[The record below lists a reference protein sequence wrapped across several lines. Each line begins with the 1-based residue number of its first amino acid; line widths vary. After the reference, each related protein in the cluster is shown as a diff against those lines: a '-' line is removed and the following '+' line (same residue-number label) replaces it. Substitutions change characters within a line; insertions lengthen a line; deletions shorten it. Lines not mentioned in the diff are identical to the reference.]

1 MRSAEL
7 TRGHEADHMLQR
19 FFTLVFLLGWGIGVL
34 MVVFMDRVEAV
45 FGEIGYTNPV
55 FILLV
60 YSPGISG
67 LYLVWRAHGVEG
79 LKRFLR
85 RLALWRMPLG
95 WWALLV
101 VGIPVVFYAGALL
114 KGGIDDP
121 WPFDRWYEV
130 FPALL
135 AALMIGPMEEFGW
148 RGVAL
153 PLLQRRYSPFWAS
166 IVLGAV
172 WGVWHAPAFLMSG
185 TPQSGWDFGPFFLGV
200 IAISVILTPMFN
212 AARGSLLIAML
223 YHFQMNGP
231 IWPDAQPWDNLLFA
245 AIAVAVAVMFRARMF
260 GREDAVTEVLA
271 AEPAPDVVPVP
282 RRRPQ
287 PAAAGGH
294 VWGR

>member
-1 MRSAEL
+1 MSGKAAIRD
-7 TRGHEADHMLQR
+7 HETDHMLRR

-34 MVVFMDRVEAV
+34 MVVFMDQVEAV

-85 RLALWRMPLG
+85 RLTLWRMPWG
-95 WWALLV
+95 WWALLI
-101 VGIPVVFYAGALL
+101 VGIPAVFYGGALI

-153 PLLQRRYSPFWAS
+153 PLLQRRYTPFWAS
-166 IVLGAV
+166 IILGAV

-212 AARGSLLIAML
+212 AAQGSLLIAML
-223 YHFQMNGP
+223 TTS
-231 IWPDAQPWDNLLFA
+231 
-245 AIAVAVAVMFRARMF
+245 R
-260 GREDAVTEVLA
+260 
-271 AEPAPDVVPVP
+271 
-282 RRRPQ
+282 
-287 PAAAGGH
+287 
-294 VWGR
+294 

>member
-1 MRSAEL
+1 MRNAEPI
-7 TRGHEADHMLQR
+7 RDHGADHMLRR
-19 FFTLVFLLGWGIGVL
+19 FLMLVFLLGWGIGVL
-34 MVVFMDRVEAV
+34 MVVFMDQVEAV

-67 LYLVWRAHGVEG
+67 LYLVWRAYGFDGVR
-79 LKRFLR
+79 RFLR
-85 RLALWRMPLG
+85 RLALWRMAAG
-95 WWALLV
+95 WWAFLV
-101 VGIPVVFYAGALL
+101 LGIPAVFYAGALL

-130 FPALL
+130 AAALL
-135 AALMIGPMEEFGW
+135 AAAMIGPMEELGW

-153 PLLQRRYSPFWAS
+153 PLLQRRFTPFGAS
-166 IVLGAV
+166 IALGAV

-231 IWPDAQPWDNLLFA
+231 IWPDAQPWDNVIFA
-245 AIAVAVAVMFRARMF
+245 GIAVAVVVIFRGSMFRR
-260 GREDAVTEVLA
+260 GDAVIDVLA
-271 AEPAPDVVPVP
+271 QGTAPGSVAPP
-282 RRRPQ
+282 TRRPQ
-287 PAAAGGH
+287 PVAAGGH